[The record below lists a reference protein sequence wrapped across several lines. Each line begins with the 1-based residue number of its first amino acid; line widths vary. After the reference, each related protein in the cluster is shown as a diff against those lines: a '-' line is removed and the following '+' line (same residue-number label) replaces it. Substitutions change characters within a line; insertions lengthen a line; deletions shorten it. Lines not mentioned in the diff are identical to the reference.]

1 MRKIKKLASCAA
13 AVLMAFTA
21 ASCGSTESSSGG
33 DNAASQSDNSIAV
46 TTTAMGKDL
55 ETSQQE
61 VIDDLAADSKPDDRK
76 LENTNIK
83 WFSFWDINPTS
94 SEDKDI
100 GVDLALFKSK
110 YNGTIEYVSTT
121 WEKKFDDLAA
131 LILANESPDFC
142 GADDMDLF
150 PKGAIKEMIEPIDDY
165 IDFDSDLW
173 KDVKT
178 ASDEFMYHGKH
189 YVGISR
195 VDPAYIW
202 VYNKTVLEELG
213 IEDPAE
219 MFEEGN
225 WNWETMFNM
234 CKDFADADND
244 KYALDAW
251 YYENAL
257 TESTGVPLI
266 GMKDGNIVNNIEDP
280 KIAKVQE
287 MMYDLQKN
295 NVVYPK
301 HEHEWNV
308 RGGKDKW
315 GTGLASGLTLFY
327 PIGFWAI
334 EDAPSVTAPFGDISN
349 GDVMFVP
356 VPCDKDSDAQ
366 YVPSRVHGFCIVK
379 NAQNP
384 EGVAAWLDCTR
395 YAEADPKAK
404 EITFE
409 QLRNDYGWT
418 DEMIEMRD
426 RIYQMAA
433 EHPVFEFAQG
443 VSKDIANLT
452 DSIIKATM
460 HPSDPAS
467 WSQTVEKNKKA
478 LDYLI
483 NEAQE
488 QVADNKDS
496 KSS

>member
-1 MRKIKKLASCAA
+1 MATRVTIQDIADSLGLSRNTVSKAINNTGSLAPSTREAIFKKAQEMGYKLFSYASEDSSLSFNVQRVKDEKISGDFALLTAGILDSLHFSAKMLDVMQEEASKLGCGFTIYRVTQRELKEKKLPAS
-13 AVLMAFTA
+13 F
-21 ASCGSTESSSGG
+21 
-33 DNAASQSDNSIAV
+33 
-46 TTTAMGKDL
+46 
-55 ETSQQE
+55 
-61 VIDDLAADSKPDDRK
+61 
-76 LENTNIK
+76 
-83 WFSFWDINPTS
+83 
-94 SEDKDI
+94 DK
-100 GVDLALFKSK
+100 
-110 YNGTIEYVSTT
+110 
-121 WEKKFDDLAA
+121 
-131 LILANESPDFC
+131 
-142 GADDMDLF
+142 
-150 PKGAIKEMIEPIDDY
+150 
-165 IDFDSDLW
+165 
-173 KDVKT
+173 
-178 ASDEFMYHGKH
+178 
-189 YVGISR
+189 SR
-195 VDPAYIW
+195 I
-202 VYNKTVLEELG
+202 LG
-213 IEDPAE
+213 IFCVE
-219 MFEEGN
+219 MFDEGN

-234 CKDFADADND
+234 CKDFADPEND

-266 GMKDGNIVNNIEDP
+266 GMKDGNIVNNINDP

-334 EDAPSVTAPFGDISN
+334 EDALSVTAPFGDISK
-349 GDVMFVP
+349 GEVMFAP

-379 NAQNP
+379 NAKNP

-404 EITFE
+404 EVTIT
-409 QLRNDYGWT
+409 QLKEDYGWT

-443 VSKDIANLT
+443 VSTDISGVT
-452 DSIIKATM
+452 DNIIKATM
-460 HPSDPAS
+460 HPSDPKS
-467 WSQTVEKNKKA
+467 WTQVVQENEKK

-488 QVADNKDS
+488 KVAAQ
-496 KSS
+496 